1 MMPGYRSQGGVAADR
16 YGPLEVSSG
25 KKSGDRPGSGGD
37 GSDKREG
44 SFYSR
49 FSLTLFTEEE
59 VLKDR
64 KRSRL
69 HKIKRRNNTNQKNP
83 RSHRNKHQNN
93 SASKSAN
100 HRKYTVDKRDSR
112 DITQIGARLGT
123 DYHVPITLA
132 LRKNPTDLDAALSL
146 NNHENHPHDTNRH
159 LELLTNILGRGSV
172 RMPSSF
178 FSTTTATAPAATL
191 APGLS
196 SSSSCCPVILDDNYV
211 QQFDWVDAVF
221 DKNAAAGAG
230 GEEGYIMEDADI
242 FVSNMTSGQGGEK
255 FDRRENWSC

>member
-1 MMPGYRSQGGVAADR
+1 MRIS
-16 YGPLEVSSG
+16 L
-25 KKSGDRPGSGGD
+25 
-37 GSDKREG
+37 
-44 SFYSR
+44 SR
-49 FSLTLFTEEE
+49 CLLIEPQFTEEE

-69 HKIKRRNNTNQKNP
+69 HKVKRRNNTNQKNR

-100 HRKYTVDKRDSR
+100 HRKYTVDNRDSR
-112 DITQIGARLGT
+112 DITRIGAR
-123 DYHVPITLA
+123 LA

-159 LELLTNILGRGSV
+159 LGLLTNILGRGSV
-172 RMPSSF
+172 RMPYSF

-196 SSSSCCPVILDDNYV
+196 SSSSCCPVILNDNYV
-211 QQFDWVDAVF
+211 QQFDWANAVF

-242 FVSNMTSGQGGEK
+242 FVSNMTSG
-255 FDRRENWSC
+255 